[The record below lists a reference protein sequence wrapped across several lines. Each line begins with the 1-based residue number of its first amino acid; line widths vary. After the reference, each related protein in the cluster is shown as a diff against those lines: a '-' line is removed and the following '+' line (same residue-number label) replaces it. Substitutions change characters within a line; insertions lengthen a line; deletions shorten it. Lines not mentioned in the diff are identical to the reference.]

1 MADSGRFV
9 AIGLLTQ
16 RDLDVLGSSFR
27 GVFPL
32 DNAAVFDDLL
42 EAISASERQARPDT
56 NESDGPK

>member
-1 MADSGRFV
+1 MANSGRIV

-16 RDLDVLGSSFR
+16 RDLDVLGSGLR
-27 GVFPL
+27 RVFLL